1 MRFARATV
9 ALTTLLL
16 LGAAPVPKHLMKDRP
31 YWPTAV
37 GTKWVYDLNGME
49 EAEEITG
56 AEEHNGGTRLT
67 VRCRLW
73 DNTVDVS
80 KEVVIRR
87 TLGQFRLDAEM
98 VRFPLK
104 AGDSWAVA
112 QPIQEGI
119 QANAG
124 TMTVGE
130 TKDVSVPAGKFRA
143 TKVTFEVTEVN
154 GQPIAKPQTFTYWYA
169 RGVGTI
175 RVEWDGGEKVLKS
188 FTPPRE

>member
-1 MRFARATV
+1 MRFVRATV

-16 LGAAPVPKHLMKDRP
+16 LGAAPVPKHLMKGQP
-31 YWPTAV
+31 YWPTAI

-49 EAEEITG
+49 EAEEITK
-56 AEEHNGGTRLT
+56 AEEHNGGMRLT

-80 KEVVIRR
+80 KEGVIRR
-87 TLGQFRLDAEM
+87 MLGQFRLDAEM
-98 VRFPLK
+98 ARFPLK
-104 AGDSWAVA
+104 AGDSWTVA

-154 GQPIAKPQTFTYWYA
+154 GKPIAKPQTFTYWYA
-169 RGVGTI
+169 QGVGTI